1 MFHKS
6 NLLLS
11 TLFICHEEKMEISR
25 DHSSEQHNTYIRP
38 IARYVNACKYHGL
51 SKEHSF
57 VMTYFTSTMDI
68 SDYLHKVTES
78 EACYEWP
85 SRIAIILESIMENVW
100 FIFISYLQWKQRLK
114 SSHCCSFCPQDNRH
128 FLWTENWDMPHLSC
142 SQWRKS
148 RGLMSFSIET
158 RRTIQNYGRFHLIF
172 LMKSLDLSKE
182 RQGSTDLQSV
192 GIELNETPSLTPW

>member
-1 MFHKS
+1 MFLPMYCSVFDLIGLKFLPVYLLELLGAGPDGQSSIMFHKS

-100 FIFISYLQWKQRLK
+100 FIFISYLQ
-114 SSHCCSFCPQDNRH
+114 
-128 FLWTENWDMPHLSC
+128 
-142 SQWRKS
+142 
-148 RGLMSFSIET
+148 
-158 RRTIQNYGRFHLIF
+158 
-172 LMKSLDLSKE
+172 
-182 RQGSTDLQSV
+182 
-192 GIELNETPSLTPW
+192 